1 MSRLLT
7 VGCVQPTSRVSH
19 AGNAQ
24 GLEQAIR
31 ALAAQGATLI
41 ATPEM
46 TGALDCNRARLLAE
60 ARTPDADPTL
70 ALVRGLARELSVW
83 VLIGSNPVLPHD
95 RAQRLVNR
103 QFLVSPQGETVASYD
118 KLHMFDVDLPGG
130 ESYRESALYDAGSTP
145 VLVKTGIGALGL
157 SICYDLRFGPLYAA
171 LAQAGAEILF
181 VPAAFTAVTGA
192 AHWHVLL
199 RARAIETGCYVV
211 AAAQTGTHEDGRTT
225 YGHSLIVD
233 PWGRVLADAG
243 AEPGTILATLD
254 LDAVQETR
262 SRIPTLDHARALPPV
277 LTVQG

>member
-46 TGALDCNRARLLAE
+46 TGALDRNRARLLAE

-95 RAQRLVNR
+95 GAQRLVNR

-130 ESYRESALYDAGSTP
+130 ESYRESALYDAGSTL

-199 RARAIETGCYVV
+199 RARAIENACFVV
-211 AAAQTGTHEDGRTT
+211 AAAQTGEHEDGRST
-225 YGHSLIVD
+225 YGHSLVID
-233 PWGRVLADAG
+233 PWGEVLLDMG
-243 AEPGTILATLD
+243 EESGLGFAELD
-254 LDAVQETR
+254 LA
-262 SRIPTLDHARALPPV
+262 RIADVRARVPVIANRRPVAEALLP
-277 LTVQG
+277 